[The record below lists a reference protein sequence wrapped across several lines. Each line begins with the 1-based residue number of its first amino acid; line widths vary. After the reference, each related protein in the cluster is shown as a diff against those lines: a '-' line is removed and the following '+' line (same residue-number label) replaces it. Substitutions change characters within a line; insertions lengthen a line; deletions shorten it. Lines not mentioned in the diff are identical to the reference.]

1 MAAEKGEG
9 AIVVAAEKAA
19 EGSKMIVLLSSD
31 GVEFE
36 LSEEAARL
44 SKTIGHMIEDDCASG
59 TIPLPNVAAKALSM
73 VIEYCNKHV
82 PRVAPAANNNSDPS
96 SGAATSSSSNPAPAA
111 TEDDLTKWDED
122 FINIE
127 QGPLFNLILAA
138 NYLEIKGLLDITCQ
152 KVADMI
158 KGKTPEQIRET
169 FNIVNDFT
177 EEEEEEIRKENA
189 WAFED

>member
-1 MAAEKGEG
+1 MAAEEGEG
-9 AIVVAAEKAA
+9 AIAVAAEKAA

-36 LSEEAARL
+36 LSEEAAKL
-44 SKTIGHMIEDDCASG
+44 SKTIDHMIEDDCASG

-73 VIEYCNKHV
+73 AIEYCNKHV
-82 PRVAPAANNNSDPS
+82 KVAPAANNNSNPS
-96 SGAATSSSSNPAPAA
+96 SGAAVSSSSSNPATAA
-111 TEDDLTKWDED
+111 TEDELKKWDED
-122 FINIE
+122 FVNIE

-177 EEEEEEIRKENA
+177 AEEEDEIRRENA